1 MRRARLVLYCFAIAF
16 TLLAQETAV
25 LRNDGQPIRVPFAC
39 TSENLDWAGLACA
52 DDDPCSIYLEL
63 NAVAAAGKKIFAAGN
78 LHAQSAT
85 LSSILLASDDGG
97 LTWKEPAARVRGAAL
112 DQFQFYDA
120 QHGWAS
126 GETVYPLARDP
137 FFLIT
142 SDAGDSWRNRAV
154 TDEGGPGSI
163 QRFIFDS
170 PEHGELLVDGGRGAE
185 GGRYKRYQSNT
196 GGDSWSIQSA
206 TDTAPKMPSASAA
219 DPDYR
224 ITAGKAV
231 YRIEKKAAGK
241 WSSIAAFAVN
251 AASCKSPE
259 RKEGAPPPETPP
271 DGAGGKE
278 PQ

>member
-1 MRRARLVLYCFAIAF
+1 MYSFAIPLM
-16 TLLAQETAV
+16 LLAQETAV

-63 NAVAAAGKKIFAAGN
+63 NAVAAAGKKIFVAGN

-85 LSSILLASDDGG
+85 LFSILLASDDGG
-97 LTWKEPAARVRGAAL
+97 LTWKEPSARVRGSAL
-112 DQFQFYDA
+112 DQFQFYDS

-142 SDAGDSWRNRAV
+142 SDGGESWRNRAV

-163 QRFIFDS
+163 QRFVFDS
-170 PEHGELLVDGGRGAE
+170 PQHGELLVDGGKGAE
-185 GGRYKRYQSNT
+185 GGRYKRYESDT
-196 GGDSWSIQSA
+196 GGDSWSIRST
-206 TDTAPKMPSASAA
+206 TDAPPKMPYAPAA

-224 ITAGKAV
+224 IAAGRDT
-231 YRIEKKAAGK
+231 YRIEKRTGGK
-241 WSSIAAFAVN
+241 WSSIAVFAVI
-251 AASCKSPE
+251 ATTCKSPE
-259 RKEGAPPPETPP
+259 QQQSAPAEAPPESATPKP
-271 DGAGGKE
+271 

>member
-1 MRRARLVLYCFAIAF
+1 MAVYCFAIAF
-16 TLLAQETAV
+16 RLLAQETAV

-63 NAVAAAGKKIFAAGN
+63 NAVAAAGKMIFLAGD

-97 LTWKEPAARVRGAAL
+97 LTWKEPFARVRAAAL
-112 DQFQFYDA
+112 DQFQFYNA
-120 QHGWAS
+120 QDGWIS

-142 SDAGDSWRNRAV
+142 TDGGESWRNRAV
-154 TDEGGPGSI
+154 TDDGGPGSI
-163 QRFIFDS
+163 HRFVFDS
-170 PEHGELLVDGGRGAE
+170 PQHGELLVDGGKGAE
-185 GGRYKRYQSNT
+185 GGRYKRYESDT
-196 GGDSWSIQSA
+196 GGDSWSIRSA
-206 TDTAPKMPSASAA
+206 TDTVPKMPGAPAA

-224 ITAGKAV
+224 IAAGRDA
-231 YRIEKKAAGK
+231 YRIEKRTGGK
-241 WSSIAAFAVN
+241 WSSIAMFAVSP
-251 AASCKSPE
+251 ATCKSPPQ
-259 RKEGAPPPETPP
+259 KEAAPPPE
-271 DGAGGKE
+271 A

>member
-1 MRRARLVLYCFAIAF
+1 MAAYCVAIAS
-16 TLLAQETAV
+16 TLFAQETAV

-63 NAVAAAGKKIFAAGN
+63 NTIAAAGKKIFLAGN

-85 LSSILLASDDGG
+85 LSSILLTSDDGG
-97 LTWKEPAARVRGAAL
+97 LTWKESAQRVRGAAL

-142 SDAGDSWRNRAV
+142 SDGGESWRNRAV

-163 QRFIFDS
+163 QRFVFDS
-170 PEHGELLVDGGRGAE
+170 AQHGELLIDGGKSAE
-185 GGRYKRYQSNT
+185 GGRYKKYESDT
-196 GGDSWSIQSA
+196 GGDSWSIRAA
-206 TDTAPKMPSASAA
+206 TDAAPKMPNAPAA
-219 DPDYR
+219 DPEYR
-224 ITAGKAV
+224 IAAGKDA
-231 YRIEKKAAGK
+231 YRIEKRTAGK
-241 WSSIAAFAVN
+241 WSSIATFAVS

-259 RKEGAPPPETPP
+259 LKEAAPPEASPENAVP
-271 DGAGGKE
+271 KQ

>member
-1 MRRARLVLYCFAIAF
+1 MPRARIAVYCFAIPF

-63 NAVAAAGKKIFAAGN
+63 NTVAAAGRKVFLAGD

-97 LTWKEPAARVRGAAL
+97 LTWKEPAPRVRGAAL

-120 QHGWAS
+120 QHGWTS

-142 SDAGDSWRNRAV
+142 SDGGESWRNRAV

-163 QRFIFDS
+163 QRFVFDS
-170 PEHGELLVDGGRGAE
+170 PQHGQLLVDGGKGAE
-185 GGRYKRYQSNT
+185 GGRYKRYESDT
-196 GGDSWSIQSA
+196 GGDSWSIRSA
-206 TDTAPKMPSASAA
+206 TDAAPKMPVMPVL
-219 DPDYR
+219 DPEYR
-224 ITAGKAV
+224 IAAGKDV
-231 YRIEKKAAGK
+231 YRIEKRAGGK
-241 WSSIAAFAVN
+241 WSTLATFAVS
-251 AASCKSPE
+251 AATCKSSEP
-259 RKEGAPPPETPP
+259 KETAPPDAAPGSTEP
-271 DGAGGKE
+271 KE

>member
-1 MRRARLVLYCFAIAF
+1 MVAHCFALAS

-39 TSENLDWAGLACA
+39 ISENLDWAGLACA

-63 NAVAAAGKKIFAAGN
+63 NAVAAAGKKVFVAGN

-85 LSSILLASDDGG
+85 LSSILLGSDDGG
-97 LTWKEPAARVRGAAL
+97 LTWKETAPPVRGAAL

-120 QHGWAS
+120 QRGWAS

-142 SDAGDSWRNRAV
+142 SDGGESWRNRAV

-163 QRFIFDS
+163 QRFLFDS
-170 PEHGELLVDGGRGAE
+170 PQHGELLVDGGKGAD
-185 GGRYKRYQSNT
+185 GGRYKKYESDT
-196 GGDSWSIQSA
+196 GGDSWSIRAA
-206 TDTAPKMPSASAA
+206 TDTAPKMLGASAA

-224 ITAGKAV
+224 IAAGKDA
-231 YRIEKKAAGK
+231 YRIEKRTGGK
-241 WSSIAAFAVN
+241 WSSIVMFAVS
-251 AASCKSPE
+251 AATCKSE
-259 RKEGAPPPETPP
+259 QKEAAPPPVAAPGDAAP
-271 DGAGGKE
+271 NQPK
-278 PQ
+278 